1 MEQLNVPL
9 KEFNLTRFINKI
21 IDFNKTVISN
31 EFDASYIIAEVPKV
45 GGVPKYKTGSKDY
58 NFKSKL
64 IEEGKRLF
72 FPFSA
77 TNVGEEI
84 PCADGKTYEIDDEG
98 ESDLCFG
105 EADCIGYLVEIKDG
119 KVIINTAVNYG
130 GACVAPPASV
140 EIQKEC
146 DIFEEPMR
154 KFLGRFI
161 RKG

>member
-1 MEQLNVPL
+1 MEQLSIPIND
-9 KEFNLTRFINKI
+9 FNLTGFIDEILN
-21 IDFNKTVISN
+21 FNKAVISD
-31 EFDASYIIAEVPKV
+31 EFDASYIIAEVPKI
-45 GGVPKYKTGSKDY
+45 GGVPKYRAGSKDY

-64 IEEGKRLF
+64 VDEGKRLF

-84 PCADGKTYEIDDEG
+84 PCADGETYEIDDED

-130 GACVAPPASV
+130 GACVAPPSSV
-140 EIQKEC
+140 ELQKDC
-146 DIFEEPMR
+146 DVFEEPMR
-154 KFLGRFI
+154 KFLGKFI
-161 RKG
+161 KNV